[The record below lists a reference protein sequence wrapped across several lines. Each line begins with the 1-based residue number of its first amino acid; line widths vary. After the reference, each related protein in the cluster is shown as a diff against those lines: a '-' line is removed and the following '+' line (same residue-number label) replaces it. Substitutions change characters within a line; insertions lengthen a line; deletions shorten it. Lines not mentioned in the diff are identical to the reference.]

1 MTMTFL
7 VFNISLTLSPYY
19 NINMSNKKKDQI
31 LESAPH
37 IIFSLSVSK

>member
-7 VFNISLTLSPYY
+7 VFNISLTLPPY

-31 LESAPH
+31 LESAAH